1 MESAET
7 KAPTKPGFPGSYLP
21 VLSEAEWRAV
31 KLASIRGVTD
41 KELSQ
46 DFGVAETTIRKRR
59 SRDSEWKAAVQLAA
73 NRKQGHWKVTRPP
86 EKEAA
91 PLVEK
96 AVTASL
102 DSIAQANPLLA
113 ARAAH
118 EAMQRS
124 VEQGLLPDPSTWQEF
139 ATANKLVRTNTGL
152 DKAEGTITLNLWSGR
167 DLGDTFAGGV
177 RDVSEA
183 S

>member
-1 MESAET
+1 MLKEVSSPNNTNA
-7 KAPTKPGFPGSYLP
+7 
-21 VLSEAEWRAV
+21 VLSDAEWRAIM
-31 KLASIRGVTD
+31 LASIRGALD
-41 KELSQ
+41 SDLAQS
-46 DFGVAETTIRKRR
+46 FGVQEATIRKRR
-59 SRDSEWKAAVQLAA
+59 SRNPEWKAAVA
-73 NRKQGHWKVTRPP
+73 NRPRKPIVTTKTKRVTITPLS
-86 EKEAA
+86 EAA

-102 DSIAQANPLLA
+102 ESIAQANPLLA

-152 DKAEGTITLNLWSGR
+152 DKAEGTVTLNLWSGS
-167 DLGDTFAGGV
+167 LGGDGISGGI